1 MRRAAS
7 LVGVVVT
14 LVTVLPARAHD
25 PRPSRYTW
33 WRDVRPILER
43 HCAPCHAQGGA
54 GPMPLVRYEEVLPWT
69 AGIQREVLERRMPP
83 WPPEAGHVDLRGER
97 LLGAREVD
105 ILAEWIT
112 GAAPEGDPEPAV
124 ATRSIPAVTG
134 EEGALRVEMGPV
146 RLGPDEAEKAV
157 CRVVEIPVTG
167 RRWIGGVELRPGEP
181 RSLRRAVIWKARECD
196 DARAPL
202 FAWVPGQ
209 PRLVARRDS
218 GEPIGPGDAFAVRL
232 EYRKTWDDDGYAVE
246 DASELLVQLET
257 EARRSPLRRLADGSP
272 IDDAMELVALTPG
285 TPEGSVVEVE
295 ARRPGEA
302 PLVVLELRRPDRL
315 WLGRYE
321 LTEPLRLPAG
331 STLHSRGGRVFAEL
345 LPLP

>member
-1 MRRAAS
+1 MRRAGDF
-7 LVGVVVT
+7 VGVVVALAT
-14 LVTVLPARAHD
+14 AVPAGAHD

-43 HCAPCHAQGGA
+43 HCRPCHAPGGA

-69 AGIQREVLERRMPP
+69 GGIQREVLERRMPP
-83 WPPEAGHVDLRGER
+83 WPPEAGHADLRGER

-124 ATRSIPAVTG
+124 EARDTPAVTG
-134 EEGALRVEMGPV
+134 EEGVLRLAMDPV
-146 RLGPDEAEKAV
+146 RLEPDEAETAA
-157 CRVVEIPVTG
+157 CRVVEVPVTG
-167 RRWIGGVELRPGEP
+167 RRWIVGVELRPGEP

-196 DARAPL
+196 DVRAPL
-202 FAWVPGQ
+202 FVWVPGQ
-209 PRLVARRDS
+209 PRLVARHDS

-246 DASELLVQLET
+246 DASELLIRLET
-257 EARRSPLRRLADGSP
+257 EARRPPLRRLADGSP
-272 IDDAMELVALTPG
+272 IDDATQLVELTPG
-285 TPEGSVVEVE
+285 APEGPVVEVV
-295 ARRPGEA
+295 ARRPGET

-331 STLHSRGGRVFAEL
+331 STLHSRGGPVFAEL
-345 LPLP
+345 LPLR